1 MKYAI
6 EFEEA
11 VTGLARRDDPDTSHE
26 AAALVDA
33 SKLMKEIYFAMLPFG
48 ERGCISDDVSD
59 ALPHLENQ
67 TFTPRFIQ
75 MIQRGYIEKTGEK
88 RLGHHNNRKQEVR
101 RVLPPPFNP
110 PPPKLVLVQQKC
122 CPHCGEVL

>member
-1 MKYAI
+1 MI

-11 VTGLARRDDPDTSHE
+11 VTGLARRDDPETSHE

-33 SKLMKEIYFAMLPFG
+33 SGLMREIYFAMLQFG
-48 ERGCISDDVSD
+48 ENGCISDDVSD

-88 RLGHHNNRKQEVR
+88 RRGSHNGRMQDVR
-101 RVLPPPFNP
+101 RVCFPPFSP
-110 PPPKLVLVQQKC
+110 PLNLKQQRC
-122 CPHCGEVL
+122 CPHCGGLL